1 MIDLKVSD
9 IRTFVPASDFGV
21 SKAFYS
27 ALGFGIKWSDAN
39 MALLEIANQ
48 RFYLQRYYVKE
59 WADNSMLHI
68 TVADARSCF
77 VQITELLANNRFPG
91 ARVSEPK
98 QEPYGALVTHV
109 IDPSGVLLHLAQW
122 NGADSV

>member
-68 TVADARSCF
+68 TVESASDWHAHVVAALESGSFGDAR
-77 VQITELLANNRFPG
+77 VRAP
-91 ARVSEPK
+91 AR
-98 QEPYGALVTHV
+98 QPYGATVVFVH
-109 IDPSGVLLHLAQW
+109 DPAGVLIHLCQW
-122 NGADSV
+122 DR